1 MIKMLGYKITILL
14 LIVSMLT
21 SVLAC
26 GGGGSSTP
34 TSDINPESTS
44 SATSGNLESAQAQQ
58 ISAIGQS
65 NTEEERKPAIEEVV
79 RQGFTLGLVDENGN
93 QLNPNIPADSLSLT
107 PEDVAAHAVMIPG
120 GNYRTIGYVVD
131 SLAEEGIVLTSTE
144 EVISLEDFLPDLQ
157 DYVDWSFDNPD
168 DPKSSLGLLIGSGHE
183 LEVPDSA
190 PTIEGETLISPLAS
204 LMIMADILLG
214 VEESLP
220 EEANDD
226 IVSEIISFFT
236 DDAYADDEDEKPK
249 DIKGL
254 VTKIK
259 SVMGKLTGFL
269 PSDKWKQSA
278 GKLLA
283 TLEFNNRFMVRMVD
297 RHSTDEWGGGS
308 FSGWASIIELNT
320 THIPELIGALIIVP
334 KQKSGGANFEVVIGM
349 PASFTFALTS
359 PGYQIGLP
367 LYPDA
372 DAQLLVAKGFEK
384 NTSQTSDGYRA
395 TIESQMKASKATEA
409 FTEVEATKLS
419 SETRTA
425 ILLASATIET
435 RLNKLS
441 KNKQFAISY
450 ILGMTA
456 TEIDALV
463 ATVKPAP
470 WICLVKMKSQAG
482 LECGK
487 KYHSDDNKIVWWE
500 GCTLYGENH
509 GKCRY
514 YYEDGDIH
522 SEGTYDN
529 GKKDGFY
536 TTYYSRPAGT
546 VNCEAEYEDDEL
558 LWEKC
563 YSIDGQVLSE
573 INADG
578 SGKNYYWSG
587 RVQTECNYTSSGAE
601 CRTYCDN
608 EAHTLCGEYELDE
621 YGDDIKMRD
630 DCDTMCS
637 GNPPS

>member
-1 MIKMLGYKITILL
+1 
-14 LIVSMLT
+14 
-21 SVLAC
+21 
-26 GGGGSSTP
+26 
-34 TSDINPESTS
+34 
-44 SATSGNLESAQAQQ
+44 
-58 ISAIGQS
+58 
-65 NTEEERKPAIEEVV
+65 
-79 RQGFTLGLVDENGN
+79 
-93 QLNPNIPADSLSLT
+93 
-107 PEDVAAHAVMIPG
+107 
-120 GNYRTIGYVVD
+120 
-131 SLAEEGIVLTSTE
+131 
-144 EVISLEDFLPDLQ
+144 FLPDLQ

-183 LEVPDSA
+183 LKTPDSA
-190 PTIEGETLISPLAS
+190 PTIEGETLISPIAG
-204 LMIMADILLG
+204 LMMMGDILLG

-220 EEANDD
+220 DESNDG
-226 IVSEIISFFT
+226 IVSNLISLFA
-236 DDAYADDEDEKPK
+236 DDAYASDELKEPK

-254 VTKIK
+254 ITRIKPIMGALTK
-259 SVMGKLTGFL
+259 LL
-269 PSDKWKQSA
+269 PSDKWKERAKQ
-278 GKLLA
+278 LVA
-283 TLEFNNRFMVRMVD
+283 TLELNNRFMVRMVD
-297 RHSTDEWGGGS
+297 RESVDYGN
-308 FSGWASIIELNT
+308 FAGWASIIELNS
-320 THIPELIGALIIVP
+320 THIPELIGALLILP
-334 KQKSGGANFEVVIGM
+334 KQKSEGANFEVVQGM

-372 DAQLLVAKGFEK
+372 DAQLLTTGGFEK
-384 NTSQTSDGYRA
+384 NTSLTSDGYRA
-395 TIESQMKASKATEA
+395 TIESEMKASQATGA
-409 FTEVEATKLS
+409 FTEVVATKLS

-425 ILLASATIET
+425 ILLASAKIET
-435 RLNKLS
+435 RLDKVGYW
-441 KNKQFAISY
+441 KQLALTG
-450 ILGMTA
+450 ILGMKID
-456 TEIDALV
+456 EIDALV

-487 KYHSDDNKIVWWE
+487 KYHSADNKTVWWE

-563 YSIDGQVLSE
+563 YSIKGQVLSE

-621 YGDDIKMRD
+621 YGDDVNVRD

-637 GNPPS
+637 GNSPT